1 MPRIIVQADPTSER
15 EAVTLLQERVSP
27 SDMESAHFASQLLER
42 VNWAIGDAKQVEL
55 EARQAERDRRQDRRQ
70 VQRDGRHAERDR
82 RHAESARGP
91 ALTPA

>member
-27 SDMESAHFASQLLER
+27 TDMESAHFAGQLLER
-42 VNWAIGDAKQVEL
+42 VNWAIGDAKEVEL
-55 EARQAERDRRQDRRQ
+55 EARQAERDSKQDHRE
-70 VQRDGRHAERDR
+70 VQRDGRHAKRDLM
-82 RHAESARGP
+82 HAESDRDP